1 MKKYV
6 AFLLAIVLMFSLS
19 SCGLVSRVRLDK
31 DAEVTLIFDD
41 INVVLTDE
49 EADRVFEIFNG
60 AKKQSLFW
68 GTPSCGFD
76 ENVALQIGMTR
87 FKIACDTC
95 GTALVGFAS
104 INISEKDIEYI
115 HELFE
120 KYGGHFPCI

>member
-1 MKKYV
+1 MKKLLFILMSV
-6 AFLLAIVLMFSLS
+6 ALVLSLS
-19 SCGLVSRVRLDK
+19 SCALVSRVRLDK

-49 EADRVFEIFNG
+49 EADRVFEIFDG

-95 GTALVGFAS
+95 GTALVGVAS
-104 INISEKDIEYI
+104 INISEKDIDYI

>member
-1 MKKYV
+1 MKKLLFILMSV
-6 AFLLAIVLMFSLS
+6 ALVLSLS
-19 SCGLVSRVRLDK
+19 SCALVSRVRLDK

-49 EADRVFEIFNG
+49 EADRVFEIFDG

-68 GTPSCGFD
+68 GTPSCGFN

-95 GTALVGFAS
+95 GTAMVGTRA
-104 INISEKDIEYI
+104 IVIDDEDIEYI
-115 HELFE
+115 HKLFE